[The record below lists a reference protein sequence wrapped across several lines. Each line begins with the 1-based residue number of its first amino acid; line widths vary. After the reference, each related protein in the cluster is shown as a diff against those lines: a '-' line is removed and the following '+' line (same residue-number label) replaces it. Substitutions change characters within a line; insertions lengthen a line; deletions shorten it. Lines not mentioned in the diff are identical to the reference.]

1 MRFFEILDAKKMSA
15 YSLSK
20 LTNIPYT
27 TINDLI
33 HYRSKP
39 ENISL
44 GNALKICEVLEID
57 IKEFIN
63 LEGAP
68 MTKFDFF
75 RNLVIN
81 DLRLMGPN
89 KFISKTIK
97 NKDIDFYYKNGGIAH
112 ALFLLATIDYL
123 ARSNHLL
130 KYVKRYNGLR
140 KMKLEKTIFTSNI
153 LLTFRS
159 IEEAE
164 SLLAIKV
171 EPEYKRHNIVEV
183 EIPNLKY

>member
-1 MRFFEILDAKKMSA
+1 MRFFELLEAKHMSA

-20 LTNIPYT
+20 LTDIPYT

-33 HYRSKP
+33 HYRTKP

-44 GNALKICEVLEID
+44 GHAIKICKVLEIEIED
-57 IKEFIN
+57 FIN

-81 DLRLMGPN
+81 DLRIMGAN
-89 KFISKTIK
+89 RFISKTIK
-97 NKDIDFYYKNGGIAH
+97 NKDIDFYYKNGGTAH

-123 ARSNHLL
+123 ARVNHLL
-130 KYVKRYNGLR
+130 KYVKRYNALR
-140 KMKLEKTIFTSNI
+140 KMKVDKTLFTSNF
-153 LLTFRS
+153 LLSFNS